1 MSTSANNTAGPGK
14 RLVRVAIQSVGFL
27 AGLAMLGW
35 CANMALKEE
44 NRTQLE
50 RLLDASP
57 ASIAALVGLCA
68 ATLIFNGLIFWA
80 QIRPVRRLRASDVI
94 ATNAIATL
102 MNYLPFKMS
111 LVSRVVI
118 HNRRDGVP
126 VLTIGA
132 WLGAVAVT
140 FFGTGGVVCGAAMLR
155 GGVTITWW
163 ALVLAGLIAWVVV
176 QWAGARL
183 FAGERGLARVRQIAD
198 RFGPAILGKLMRSG
212 AFVNLHAGLDML
224 AHPGATGTAVA
235 IRLADML
242 GQAARLV
249 VAASV
254 LGETLG
260 WASAIVLAAGHFFI
274 GVVSP
279 FGMLGTR
286 EAGTAGLAGLLTLAA
301 GASAA
306 EAEAA
311 AASFAVALL
320 MVTAVEAVVTLGA
333 GGLAVAWLRPDR
345 LLKRGVTGES
355 DPLLSPDAAGTGT
368 NQPDRR

>member
-1 MSTSANNTAGPGK
+1 M
-14 RLVRVAIQSVGFL
+14 
-27 AGLAMLGW
+27 
-35 CANMALKEE
+35 
-44 NRTQLE
+44 
-50 RLLDASP
+50 
-57 ASIAALVGLCA
+57 
-68 ATLIFNGLIFWA
+68 
-80 QIRPVRRLRASDVI
+80 
-94 ATNAIATL
+94 
-102 MNYLPFKMS
+102 
-111 LVSRVVI
+111 
-118 HNRRDGVP
+118 
-126 VLTIGA
+126 
-132 WLGAVAVT
+132 
-140 FFGTGGVVCGAAMLR
+140 
-155 GGVTITWW
+155 
-163 ALVLAGLIAWVVV
+163 
-176 QWAGARL
+176 
-183 FAGERGLARVRQIAD
+183 
-198 RFGPAILGKLMRSG
+198 GKLLRSG

-235 IRLADML
+235 IRRADML

-345 LLKRGVTGES
+345 LLKRDVPGES

-368 NQPDRR
+368 DQPARR

>member
-1 MSTSANNTAGPGK
+1 MTDPGSETLSARPRAG
-14 RLVRVAIQSVGFL
+14 RRAIRVVVQLVGFL
-27 AGLAMLGW
+27 AGLGMLGW
-35 CANMALKEE
+35 CAHMALKEE
-44 NRTQLE
+44 NRAQLE

-57 ASIAALVGLCA
+57 ASVAALVGLCA
-68 ATLIFNGLIFWA
+68 ATLVFNGLIFWA
-80 QIRPVRRLRASDVI
+80 QIRPVHRLRASDVV

-102 MNYLPFKMS
+102 LNYLPFKLS
-111 LVSRVVI
+111 VVSRFVI

-140 FFGTGGVVCGAAMLR
+140 FFGTVGVVVGAAMLV
-155 GGVTITWW
+155 GGVTGTWW
-163 ALVLAGLIAWVVV
+163 ALVVVGLTAWVIV
-176 QWAGARL
+176 QWAGARV
-183 FAGERGLARVRQIAD
+183 FAGDRGLARVHGLAD
-198 RFGPAILGKLMRSG
+198 RFGPEIVGKLMRSG

-224 AHPGATGTAVA
+224 AHPRATGTAVA

-242 GQAARLV
+242 GQAARLM
-249 VAASV
+249 VAAHV

-345 LLKRGVTGES
+345 LLKRGAVEG
-355 DPLLSPDAAGTGT
+355 DA
-368 NQPDRR
+368 

>member
-1 MSTSANNTAGPGK
+1 MSTSADNSTGPGS
-14 RLVRVAIQSVGFL
+14 RFVRVAIQVVGFL

-140 FFGTGGVVCGAAMLR
+140 FFGTVGVVVGAAMLL

-183 FAGERGLARVRQIAD
+183 FAGERGLARVHQIAD

-260 WASAIVLAAGHFFI
+260 WASAIAAGHFFI

-345 LLKRGVTGES
+345 LLKRGVPGES
-355 DPLLSPDAAGTGT
+355 DPL
-368 NQPDRR
+368 